1 MLLLEDQRKSFLEVE
16 YIPGEDAMKIAEMTT
31 KYLEYYI
38 RLIDKTR
45 ADFEISDP
53 NFERS

>member
-1 MLLLEDQRKSFLEVE
+1 MEDQRKSFIEVE
-16 YIPGEDAMKIAEMTT
+16 YTPGEDAMKIVEMTT

-38 RLIDKTR
+38 KLIDKTM
-45 ADFEISDP
+45 ADFERSDP

>member
-1 MLLLEDQRKSFLEVE
+1 MLLLEDQRKLFLEVE
-16 YIPGEDAMKIAEMTT
+16 YTPGEDAMKIVEITT

-45 ADFEISDP
+45 ANFERSDP

>member
-45 ADFEISDP
+45 ADFERSDP